1 MSIKNVLFIGVL
13 VSALAG
19 CGGGGSSDGD
29 MVGTRTTGGAEEI
42 IIDTNGQH
50 TLRRPQ
56 PESVVKITGSN
67 NYVTLKTV
75 PKSVIIT
82 GNDNHLKTPHRTS
95 VRDRGDGNQVEY
107 ES

>member
-1 MSIKNVLFIGVL
+1 MSIKDVLFIGLLASVL
-13 VSALAG
+13 VG
-19 CGGGGSSDGD
+19 CGGGSGSDD
-29 MVGTRTTGGAEEI
+29 DVVGVRTTGGADEI
-42 IIDTNGQH
+42 IIDSNGEH

-56 PESVVKITGSN
+56 SDSVVKITGSN
-67 NYVTLKTV
+67 NYVTLKTE

-82 GNDNHLKTPHRTS
+82 GDDNHLTTPVGTS